1 MYLCFIDIPCRNSAK
16 ISSGSGEEVDF
27 VFAIFSNNAILD
39 IRPGSGEVDFKGILP
54 YMGIAAILV
63 I

>member
-39 IRPGSGEVDFKGILP
+39 IRPGSGEVDFKGI
-54 YMGIAAILV
+54 YHIWA
-63 I
+63 